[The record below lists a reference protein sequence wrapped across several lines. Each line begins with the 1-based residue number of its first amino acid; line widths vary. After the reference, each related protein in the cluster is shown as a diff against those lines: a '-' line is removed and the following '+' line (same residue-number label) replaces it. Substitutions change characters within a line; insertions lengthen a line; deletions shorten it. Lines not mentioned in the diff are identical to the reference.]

1 MSNKTDEPGTGQ
13 QSSSAAAPKKYLG
26 DAGEIRAG
34 QGFDERVLDAYLSA
48 NVPGY
53 RGPLQV
59 QQFDGGQSN
68 LTYRLNTQ
76 QANYVLRRKPPGVLL
91 KSAHAVDR
99 EFRVMSAL
107 FRQGFPVPEPLV
119 LCEDES
125 IVGTMFYVM
134 RHVPGRIFWDCTMP
148 DLTREHR
155 AAVFDSVNATL
166 AALHNF
172 KPESIGLGD
181 FGRPGNYFA
190 RQITR
195 WSGQYVASKTQDI
208 PEMDRLIAWLPGAVP
223 VDDGRASVIHGD
235 FSFHNVLIHP
245 TEPRVVAVLDWE
257 LSTLGHP
264 LGDLTYHL
272 MEWYRPAGIDLRGT
286 LSGLDLALLRAHGHQ
301 EHRQSGLLSRIQPVP
316 HRRHHAGHRRP
327 DRGRNGGL
335 DQCRRSRNARAPA
348 RRGRVARGLR
358 GWSGVGGGDCGDRG
372 SRRDPAAMRAS
383 RHGKGVCVPHV
394 TAGRRAKGAL
404 LLVQALHLV
413 QVLYPG

>member
-1 MSNKTDEPGTGQ
+1 MSNTSKTPGSGSA
-13 QSSSAAAPKKYLG
+13 QSETRSGASKKYLG
-26 DAGEIRAG
+26 QAGEIRPG
-34 QGFDERVLDAYLSA
+34 QGFDERRLDAYLSA
-48 NVPGY
+48 NVAGY

-68 LTYRLNTQ
+68 LTYRLNTV

-148 DLTREHR
+148 DLTPAHR

-166 AALHNF
+166 ASLHNF
-172 KPESIGLGD
+172 NPESIGLGD
-181 FGRPGNYFA
+181 FGKPGNYFA

-223 VDDGRASVIHGD
+223 ADDGRASVIHGD

-286 LSGLDLALLRAHGHQ
+286 LSGLDLAALGIPTMEQYVTRYCERTGIKSIDNLGFYRAFN
-301 EHRQSGLLSRIQPVP
+301 LFRIAAITQGI
-316 HRRHHAGHRRP
+316 AGRIAEGTAASTNAAEVATRVRP
-327 DRGRNGGL
+327 LAVAAWRE
-335 DQCRRSRNARAPA
+335 ARA
-348 RRGRVARGLR
+348 
-358 GWSGVGGGDCGDRG
+358 
-372 SRRDPAAMRAS
+372 
-383 RHGKGVCVPHV
+383 
-394 TAGRRAKGAL
+394 AGA
-404 LLVQALHLV
+404 V
-413 QVLYPG
+413 

>member
-1 MSNKTDEPGTGQ
+1 MSNTANTPG
-13 QSSSAAAPKKYLG
+13 AASGKSETRSGASKKYLG
-26 DAGEIRAG
+26 QAGEIRAG
-34 QGFDERVLDAYLSA
+34 QGFDEERLNAYLA
-48 NVPGY
+48 TNVPGY

-68 LTYRLNTQ
+68 LTYRLNT
-76 QANYVLRRKPPGVLL
+76 AEADYVLRRKPPGVLL

-107 FRQGFPVPEPLV
+107 FKQGFPVPEPLV

-148 DLTREHR
+148 DLTPAHR
-155 AAVFDSVNATL
+155 AAVCDSVNATL

-172 KPESIGLGD
+172 NAERIGLGD
-181 FGRPGNYFA
+181 FGKPGNYFA

-223 VDDGRASVIHGD
+223 ADDGRASVIHGD

-286 LSGLDLALLRAHGHQ
+286 LSGLDLAPLGIPTMEEYIARYCERTGIKSIDNLGFYRAFN
-301 EHRQSGLLSRIQPVP
+301 LFRI
-316 HRRHHAGHRRP
+316 
-327 DRGRNGGL
+327 
-335 DQCRRSRNARAPA
+335 
-348 RRGRVARGLR
+348 
-358 GWSGVGGGDCGDRG
+358 
-372 SRRDPAAMRAS
+372 AAIAQ
-383 RHGKGVCVPHV
+383 GI
-394 TAGRRAKGAL
+394 AGRLAEGTAASTNAADVATRVRPLAVAAWREACAAGA
-404 LLVQALHLV
+404 V
-413 QVLYPG
+413 

>member
-1 MSNKTDEPGTGQ
+1 MSNTSNAPGSGQ
-13 QSSSAAAPKKYLG
+13 DQARAGSGASRKYLG
-26 DAGEIRAG
+26 EAGEIRAG
-34 QGFDERVLDAYLSA
+34 QGFEAERLDAYLKSA
-48 NVPGY
+48 VPGY
-53 RGPLQV
+53 RGPLTI

-68 LTYRLNTQ
+68 LTYRINTPG
-76 QANYVLRRKPPGVLL
+76 ANYVLRRKPPGVLL

-125 IVGTMFYVM
+125 VVGTMFYVM

-172 KPESIGLGD
+172 APESIGLGD
-181 FGRPGNYFA
+181 FGKPGNYFA

-195 WSGQYVASKTQDI
+195 WSGQYVASRTQDI
-208 PEMDRLIAWLPGAVP
+208 PEMDRLIAWLPTAVP
-223 VDDGRASVIHGD
+223 ADDGRASVVHGD

-286 LSGLDLALLRAHGHQ
+286 LAGQDLAALGIPTMD
-301 EHRQSGLLSRIQPVP
+301 EYV
-316 HRRHHAGHRRP
+316 
-327 DRGRNGGL
+327 GRY
-335 DQCRRSRNARAPA
+335 CARAGIAPIENLGFYRA
-348 RRGRVARGLR
+348 FNLFRI
-358 GWSGVGGGDCGDRG
+358 
-372 SRRDPAAMRAS
+372 AAIS
-383 RHGKGVCVPHV
+383 QGI
-394 TAGRRAKGAL
+394 AGRIAEGTAASTNAAEVATRVRPLAVAAWREACAAGAR
-404 LLVQALHLV
+404 
-413 QVLYPG
+413 

>member
-1 MSNKTDEPGTGQ
+1 MSNTSNAPGSGQ
-13 QSSSAAAPKKYLG
+13 DQARAGSGASRKYLG
-26 DAGEIRAG
+26 EAGEIRAG
-34 QGFDERVLDAYLSA
+34 QGFEAERLDAYLKSA
-48 NVPGY
+48 VPGY
-53 RGPLQV
+53 RGPLTI

-68 LTYRLNTQ
+68 LTYRINTPG
-76 QANYVLRRKPPGVLL
+76 ANYVLRRKPPGVLL

-125 IVGTMFYVM
+125 VVGTMFYVM

-172 KPESIGLGD
+172 APESIGLGD
-181 FGRPGNYFA
+181 FGKPGNYFA

-195 WSGQYVASKTQDI
+195 WSGQYVASRTQDI
-208 PEMDRLIAWLPGAVP
+208 PEMDRLIAWLPTAVP
-223 VDDGRASVIHGD
+223 ADDGRASVVHGD

-245 TEPRVVAVLDWE
+245 TEPHVVAVLDWE

-286 LSGLDLALLRAHGHQ
+286 LAGQDLAALGIPTMDEYVARY
-301 EHRQSGLLSRIQPVP
+301 
-316 HRRHHAGHRRP
+316 
-327 DRGRNGGL
+327 
-335 DQCRRSRNARAPA
+335 CARAGIAPIENLGFYRA
-348 RRGRVARGLR
+348 FNLFRI
-358 GWSGVGGGDCGDRG
+358 
-372 SRRDPAAMRAS
+372 AAIS
-383 RHGKGVCVPHV
+383 QGI
-394 TAGRRAKGAL
+394 AGRIAEGTAASTNAAEVATRVRPLAVAAWREACAAGAR
-404 LLVQALHLV
+404 
-413 QVLYPG
+413 

>member
-1 MSNKTDEPGTGQ
+1 MSNTSNAPGSGQ
-13 QSSSAAAPKKYLG
+13 DQARAGSGASRKYLG
-26 DAGEIRAG
+26 EAGEIRAG
-34 QGFDERVLDAYLSA
+34 QGFEAERLDAYLKSA
-48 NVPGY
+48 VPGY
-53 RGPLQV
+53 RGPLTI

-68 LTYRLNTQ
+68 LTYRINTPG
-76 QANYVLRRKPPGVLL
+76 ANYVLRRKPPGVLL

-125 IVGTMFYVM
+125 VVGTMFYVM

-172 KPESIGLGD
+172 APESIGLGD
-181 FGRPGNYFA
+181 FGKPGNYFA

-195 WSGQYVASKTQDI
+195 WSGQYVASRTQDI
-208 PEMDRLIAWLPGAVP
+208 PEMDRLIAWLPTVVP
-223 VDDGRASVIHGD
+223 ADDGRASVVHGD

-286 LSGLDLALLRAHGHQ
+286 LAGQDLAALGIPTMD
-301 EHRQSGLLSRIQPVP
+301 EYV
-316 HRRHHAGHRRP
+316 
-327 DRGRNGGL
+327 GRY
-335 DQCRRSRNARAPA
+335 CARAGIAPIENLGFYRA
-348 RRGRVARGLR
+348 FNLFRI
-358 GWSGVGGGDCGDRG
+358 
-372 SRRDPAAMRAS
+372 AAIS
-383 RHGKGVCVPHV
+383 QGI
-394 TAGRRAKGAL
+394 AGRIAEGTAASTNAAEVATRVRPLAVAAWREACAAGAR
-404 LLVQALHLV
+404 
-413 QVLYPG
+413 